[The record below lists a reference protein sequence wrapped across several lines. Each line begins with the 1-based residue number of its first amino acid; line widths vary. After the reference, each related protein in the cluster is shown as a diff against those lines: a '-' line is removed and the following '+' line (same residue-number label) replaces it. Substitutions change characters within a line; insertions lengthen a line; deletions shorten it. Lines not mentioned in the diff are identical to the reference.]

1 MNNADNTPSAAHPRP
16 RNARIAWEALHN
28 SRSPPRPPPAFVRS
42 GVGGA
47 SRDYTK
53 YETALAACMAY
64 VDLNPVRAGVA
75 ETPEQFEYT
84 SIAERTN
91 KLKRG
96 GNRAKQANNQAGLFP
111 FIGYPRKSMPN
122 GLPFRLKDYLEL
134 VDWTGRAILEHKRG
148 YIPGDQ
154 PPILDRLQIDPQH
167 WLYMTQYF
175 ESRLKGMGFTPI
187 LRTHLKRP
195 IMAVEVCHAETKKIL
210 RGV

>member
-1 MNNADNTPSAAHPRP
+1 
-16 RNARIAWEALHN
+16 
-28 SRSPPRPPPAFVRS
+28 
-42 GVGGA
+42 
-47 SRDYTK
+47 
-53 YETALAACMAY
+53 MAY
-64 VDLNPVRAGVA
+64 VDLNPVRAGMA
-75 ETPEQFEYT
+75 EAPEQSEYT
-84 SIAERTN
+84 SITKRTK

-96 GNRAKQANNQAGLFP
+96 RIRAKQANNPAGLFP

-175 ESRLKGMGFTPI
+175 ESRLKGIVGASYK
-187 LRTHLKRP
+187 LKDACQRLGYQRNP
-195 IMAVEVCHAETKKIL
+195 NLWIAL
-210 RGV
+210 QYFS